1 MQQLPTPERSACEY
15 ALRYVLKGRRGMK
28 KTKVRRTRV
37 TVAKTNRRKA
47 KLENTAQAPEPANF
61 AQVRKNV
68 AALVGGAAEEVAKR
82 AMDVAKEGQLA
93 PAKYFFE
100 AVGLYPATAETT
112 SGTEASLA
120 YTLLKRLG
128 LPTEPLIP
136 DGGADPSSLATDLR
150 PMSTVRGEAHG
161 AQIRNEPSGSSEEK
175 AGAPGQNGESRM
187 P

>member
-1 MQQLPTPERSACEY
+1 MRIRTSLRVERPAWDEENKSQKDTGHGS
-15 ALRYVLKGRRGMK
+15 RKRI
-28 KTKVRRTRV
+28 
-37 TVAKTNRRKA
+37 RRKA
-47 KLENTAQAPEPANF
+47 ELENTAQAPEPANF

-68 AALVGGAAEEVAKR
+68 AALVGSAAEEIAKK

-136 DGGADPSSLATDLR
+136 DGGADPSSLATGLR
-150 PMSTVRGEAHG
+150 PMSTVPGEAHG